1 MVLYSGDNV
10 NMYFDN
16 SYIHYL
22 VFITLITRLHL
33 RFMYYS
39 VNYTQVR
46 SSPRCG
52 KWYLENCRSR
62 RPFIQSRNLGT
73 AFVMSLEVSLL

>member
-10 NMYFDN
+10 NLYFDIT
-16 SYIHYL
+16 YIHYL

-46 SSPRCG
+46 SSPL
-52 KWYLENCRSR
+52 KNLTKSDVYL
-62 RPFIQSRNLGT
+62 
-73 AFVMSLEVSLL
+73 LL

>member
-10 NMYFDN
+10 NLYFDIT
-16 SYIHYL
+16 YIHYL

-46 SSPRCG
+46 SSSL
-52 KWYLENCRSR
+52 KNLTKSDVYLLIDSIGNEKLFGCS
-62 RPFIQSRNLGT
+62 
-73 AFVMSLEVSLL
+73 VK